1 MVGAY
6 VKSDKLRSV
15 KDFHTAFTE
24 KLNQEKCVNNF
35 YFMKE
40 SEDPNNPGIKPVTDD

>member
-6 VKSDKLRSV
+6 VKSDKLGSV
-15 KDFHTAFTE
+15 NKFHTEFTK
-24 KLNQEKCVNNF
+24 KLRQNNCVNDF